1 MGNACSVEINVDIT
15 YVIWIDPEIDN
26 EEFRTYIEELRTYNS
41 LKVDLF
47 NNIEQAIE
55 YMKEITF
62 QETKI
67 IVNGGLYDEFVKS
80 FKENIRH
87 MYFAPKI
94 IVFTSN
100 KEAFIEKN
108 KNYQNNEDK
117 FYKFGGVTNTFNKI
131 KRFLR
136 SELDNLME
144 IENKPKK
151 FNEIDEINLSVEYID
166 TKEKLMLPIFF
177 KAIIDEIPNDNNKKF
192 ISFLFKTYSNDNDE
206 LKKLLY
212 TIEPMTDIP
221 YEILSK
227 YYLRIYSVSSNFHKD
242 VSKNLYLNK
251 SKGLLP
257 YIKTLY
263 EGIKLKSLPLIS
275 ENQLY
280 CGVAVSDENI
290 KKIKKNIKQK
300 VKHLPSSILFLKSF
314 LSFDKER
321 LTAESNLTQLRKDIN
336 FSKVFFILDKK
347 EDIGYH
353 YATFCDMEQ
362 LAFFPDQREVIFFP
376 FSTFEVCSIKD
387 VFINRESVYEI
398 RLQFLRRFRKFIETD
413 KNIIETGV
421 ALPDSEFKNQICE
434 FGLLKKETVD
444 ATNTKDLYEKYKTF
458 EAKIKEK

>member
-1 MGNACSVEINVDIT
+1 MGGACSVEINIDIT
-15 YVIWIDPEIDN
+15 YVIWIDPEIGN
-26 EEFRTYIEELRTYNS
+26 EEFRAYEEELKTSNS
-41 LKVDLF
+41 FKIGLF
-47 NNIEQAIE
+47 TSIEQAID

-80 FKENIRH
+80 LKENIRH

-100 KEAFIEKN
+100 KEAFIENN

-117 FYKFGGVTNTFNKI
+117 FYKFGGVANTFNKI

-136 SELDNLME
+136 NELDNLIE

-151 FNEIDEINLSVEYID
+151 FSENEETNLCVEYID
-166 TKEKLMLPIFF
+166 TKEKLMLPMFF
-177 KAIIDEIPNDNNKKF
+177 KAIIDELPNDNNKKF
-192 ISFLFKTYSNDNDE
+192 TSFLFKTYANDNDE

-212 TIEPMTDIP
+212 TIEPLTDIP
-221 YEILSK
+221 LEILSK

-242 VSKNLYLNK
+242 VSKNLYSDK

-263 EGIKLKSLPLIS
+263 EGIRLKSLPLIS

-280 CGVAVSDENI
+280 SGVAVSDENI
-290 KKIKKNIKQK
+290 KKIKKNLKQK
-300 VKHLPSSILFLKSF
+300 VKHLPSSIIFLKSF
-314 LSFDKER
+314 LSFDKDR
-321 LTAESNLTQLRKDIN
+321 LTAESNLTQLKKDIN
-336 FSKVFFILDKK
+336 FSKVFFILVIK

-362 LAFFPDQREVIFFP
+362 LSFFTDQREVIFFP

-387 VFINRESVYEI
+387 VFINRETVYEI

-413 KNIIETGV
+413 KNIVETGV

-458 EAKIKEK
+458 ETQIKEK

>member
-314 LSFDKER
+314 LSFDKDR

-387 VFINRESVYEI
+387 ILINRESVYEI
-398 RLQFLRRFRKFIETD
+398 RLQFLRRFRKFIEID

>member
-290 KKIKKNIKQK
+290 KKKK
-300 VKHLPSSILFLKSF
+300 
-314 LSFDKER
+314 
-321 LTAESNLTQLRKDIN
+321 
-336 FSKVFFILDKK
+336 
-347 EDIGYH
+347 
-353 YATFCDMEQ
+353 
-362 LAFFPDQREVIFFP
+362 
-376 FSTFEVCSIKD
+376 
-387 VFINRESVYEI
+387 
-398 RLQFLRRFRKFIETD
+398 
-413 KNIIETGV
+413 
-421 ALPDSEFKNQICE
+421 
-434 FGLLKKETVD
+434 
-444 ATNTKDLYEKYKTF
+444 
-458 EAKIKEK
+458 KI